1 MAISSTQPT
10 ATMQPH
16 QLYEHL
22 ENLAGQLGISI
33 RYDNLRDSDAPVRS
47 GLCVVKG
54 RHLYIMDT
62 STTLSERIRLL
73 SLCLSR
79 MDFEERYVL
88 PVIREL
94 LEEARQGG
102 AGADEG
108 RAGVSGEVQ
117 E

>member
-1 MAISSTQPT
+1 
-10 ATMQPH
+10 MQPH

-22 ENLAGQLGISI
+22 ENLAGQFGISI
-33 RYDNLRDSDAPVRS
+33 RYDNLRDSEAPARS

-73 SLCLSR
+73 TSCLSR
-79 MDFEERYVL
+79 MNFEERYVL

-108 RAGVSGEVQ
+108 STGVCSEVQ

>member
-1 MAISSTQPT
+1 
-10 ATMQPH
+10 MQPH

-33 RYDNLRDSDAPVRS
+33 RYDSLRDSDAPARS

-62 STTLSERIRLL
+62 STTLSERIKLL

-79 MDFEERYVL
+79 MDFEGRYVL

-94 LEEARQGG
+94 LEQAREGG
-102 AGADEG
+102 VGADEG
-108 RAGVSGEVQ
+108 WAALNPEGQ
-117 E
+117 EQKLT

>member
-1 MAISSTQPT
+1 
-10 ATMQPH
+10 MQPH

-22 ENLAGQLGISI
+22 ENLAGQLGILI

-73 SLCLSR
+73 SSCLSR
-79 MDFEERYVL
+79 MDFEGRYVL
-88 PVIREL
+88 PAIREL

-102 AGADEG
+102 AGPDEG
-108 RAGVSGEVQ
+108 CAGVGPEVQ

>member
-1 MAISSTQPT
+1 
-10 ATMQPH
+10 MQPH
-16 QLYEHL
+16 QLYERL
-22 ENLAGQLGISI
+22 EKLAGQLGILV
-33 RYDNLRDSDAPVRS
+33 RYDNLRDSDAPARS

-54 RHLYIMDT
+54 QHLYVMDT

-73 SLCLSR
+73 SSCLSR
-79 MDFEERYVL
+79 MDFEGRYVL

-94 LEEARQGG
+94 LEEARRGG

-108 RAGVSGEVQ
+108 CTGVSAEVQ

>member
-1 MAISSTQPT
+1 M
-10 ATMQPH
+10 
-16 QLYEHL
+16 
-22 ENLAGQLGISI
+22 AGQFGISI
-33 RYDNLRDSDAPVRS
+33 RYDNLRDSEAPARS

-73 SLCLSR
+73 TSCLSR
-79 MDFEERYVL
+79 MNFEERYVL

-108 RAGVSGEVQ
+108 WTGVCSEVQ